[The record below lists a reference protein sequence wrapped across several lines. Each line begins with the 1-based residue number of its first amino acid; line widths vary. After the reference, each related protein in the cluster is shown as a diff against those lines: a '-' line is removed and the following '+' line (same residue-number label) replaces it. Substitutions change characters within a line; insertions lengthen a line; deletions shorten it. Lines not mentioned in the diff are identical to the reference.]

1 MFGWVQDQGLLCGC
15 TQVVAVAPVQ
25 PPPVQITRVCG
36 TGFGGGRSKGTQAV
50 FRWWSGSQQ
59 PACACALSSP
69 PPPQLTSGPRRVIP
83 WALPLSFASAASLCP
98 WHEGQWLEPLLGL
111 FQYVPVLSLWNMNWS
126 PSWPLG
132 DVSIPLSDPGMWS
145 AWPWDKTT
153 ERCQA
158 CELEPPPSFLPPRSC
173 CALSWKAHALMSHAA
188 WLLPPLSG
196 PIGGLSGR
204 GTQQDL
210 GGGTWLGTRHHCL
223 GLGMSLPSCLGLL
236 LWRVSRSNGS
246 LPASSSPAGR

>member
-1 MFGWVQDQGLLCGC
+1 MLLSLYVWLGAGSGPSLRLHPGCGSRSCATPTCPNNKGLWH
-15 TQVVAVAPVQ
+15 
-25 PPPVQITRVCG
+25 RVW
-36 TGFGGGRSKGTQAV
+36 GGGRSKGTQAV

-111 FQYVPVLSLWNMNWS
+111 FQYVPELSLWNMNWS

-145 AWPWDKTT
+145 TWPWDKTT

-158 CELEPPPSFLPPRSC
+158 CELEPPPP
-173 CALSWKAHALMSHAA
+173 
-188 WLLPPLSG
+188 
-196 PIGGLSGR
+196 
-204 GTQQDL
+204 
-210 GGGTWLGTRHHCL
+210 
-223 GLGMSLPSCLGLL
+223 LPSFHHGAVVLCPGKHM
-236 LWRVSRSNGS
+236 
-246 LPASSSPAGR
+246 P